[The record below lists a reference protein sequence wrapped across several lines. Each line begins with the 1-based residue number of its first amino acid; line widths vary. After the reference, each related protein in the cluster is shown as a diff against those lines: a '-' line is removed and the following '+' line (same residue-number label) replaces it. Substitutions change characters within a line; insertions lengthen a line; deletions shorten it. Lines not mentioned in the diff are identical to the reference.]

1 MSDKKRRIPTPIEE
15 QMKHS
20 YLTYAMSVIIGR
32 ALPDVRD
39 GLKPVHRR
47 ILYSM
52 YELRNTWN
60 SSYKKSARVVGDVI
74 GKYHPHG
81 DSAVYDALARMA
93 QPFNMRERLVDGQ
106 GNFGSVDGDPP
117 AAMRYTEVR
126 MTRLTS
132 EVLADLEKD
141 TVDFVPNYDE
151 SDSEPSVMPSRVP
164 TLLLNGASGI
174 AVGMATNIPPHN
186 LTELIDAIVHL
197 IETPDATV
205 PDLMRF
211 VRGPDFPTG
220 ASIYGLQGIRDAY
233 ETGRGV
239 IRIRAKAEVEEYK
252 NGREALIFTEI
263 PFQVN
268 KARTLERIAEL
279 VRDKKIDGIS
289 DLRDESDKDGM
300 RMVIELKKDAFP
312 QVVLNQLY
320 AQTPLQ
326 SSFGINLLAISN
338 GQPHTFNLK
347 EMLVAFLNHRRDVVI
362 RRTRYDLTKAE
373 ERAHILEGLK
383 KAIDIIDQV
392 IALIRS
398 SASSDEAKRGLIE
411 ELGFSPIQAQEILNM
426 RLHRLTALEKEKL
439 IDELNE
445 LIKLI
450 ERLRAIL
457 ASEALLMQVIR
468 EELDDIKERFG
479 SARLTEIVPEE
490 AEISIED
497 LIEKKDVV
505 VTITHRGY
513 IKRTPVDTYR
523 TQHRGGKGK
532 SGMSVKE
539 EDLVR
544 DLFVASTH
552 DTILLF
558 TTTGRLFGLK
568 VYELPEG
575 GRTAK
580 GRPIIQLLPI
590 TAGERIAAI
599 STMKDLESI
608 PHVVFV
614 TRNGIIKKSLSE
626 VYVNVRQNGTRAM
639 RLDDDDVLIT
649 VLLVQDDEDIV
660 LSTKK
665 GMAIRFR
672 ADSVRDLGRVAR
684 GVIGIRLGRGDEVVG
699 CAVTSEEDDHLLLT
713 ATERGYGKR
722 TPADGYR
729 VQSRGGRGVMT
740 IKITPKNGDVIGM
753 FRVIADDQLMIIS
766 SKGRIIRLLVKEIST
781 MSRYAQGIRL
791 VNLAKDERVVA
802 VQILRE
808 EEEEEE
814 EDEGEE

>member
-47 ILYSM
+47 ILYAM
-52 YELRNTWN
+52 HELRNTWN

-126 MTRLTS
+126 MTRLAS

-141 TVDFVPNYDE
+141 TVDFVPTYDE
-151 SDSEPSVMPSRVP
+151 SDTEPSVMPTRVP

-186 LTELIDAIVHL
+186 LSELVEAIIHL

-362 RRTRYDLTKAE
+362 RRTRYDLTRAE

-392 IALIRS
+392 IALIRA
-398 SASSDEAKRGLIE
+398 SASSDEAKQGLIV
-411 ELGFSPIQAQEILNM
+411 ELGFSPVQAQEILNM

-439 IDELNE
+439 VEELNE
-445 LIKLI
+445 LMKLI

-457 ASEALLMQVIR
+457 ASEALLMHVIR
-468 EELDDIKERFG
+468 EELDDIKERYG
-479 SARLTEIVPEE
+479 TGRRTEIVPEE

-539 EDLVR
+539 EDLLR

-590 TAGERIAAI
+590 TSDERIAAI
-599 STMKDLESI
+599 TTMKDLESI

-649 VLLVQDDEDIV
+649 VLLVQNDQDIV

-753 FRVIADDQLMIIS
+753 YRVIADDQLMIIS

-814 EDEGEE
+814 GEE